1 LDYASAVALAPSG
14 WRRFSILDVDRLPA
28 SVRRHALAMIPDEDW
43 RLARARDPSAVE
55 RVLRA
60 SFWTLVYHLEPQRWD
75 RLSQVEPIAP
85 GLVAVLPRVQRALD
99 VGAGSGR
106 LTYHLTHHAAL
117 VAAVEPSLGLLRLL
131 RYRLPHVQAVAGW
144 AESIP
149 VRDGW
154 SQLTAAC
161 GAFGPDPKVL
171 EELERVTGQ
180 DGVIALI
187 SPEEPEWFES
197 RGWAR
202 HDVAPAR
209 VKPHDRSIDDFFGPP
224 DPPRVLVTKMK
235 GT

>member
-1 LDYASAVALAPSG
+1 LDYASAVALAPPG
-14 WRRFSILDVDRLPA
+14 WKRFSILDVDRLPA

-43 RLARARDPSAVE
+43 QLAGARDPAAVE

-85 GLVAVLPRVQRALD
+85 ALVADLAHVQRALD

-106 LTYHLTHHAAL
+106 LTYHLTHRAAL

-131 RYRLPHVQAVAGW
+131 RYRLPHVHALAGW
-144 AESIP
+144 AESLP

-154 SQLTAAC
+154 SQLTATC

-171 EELERVTGQ
+171 DELERVTGEG
-180 DGVIALI
+180 GVIALI
-187 SPEEPEWFES
+187 NPEEPEWFVS
-197 RGWAR
+197 HGWAR